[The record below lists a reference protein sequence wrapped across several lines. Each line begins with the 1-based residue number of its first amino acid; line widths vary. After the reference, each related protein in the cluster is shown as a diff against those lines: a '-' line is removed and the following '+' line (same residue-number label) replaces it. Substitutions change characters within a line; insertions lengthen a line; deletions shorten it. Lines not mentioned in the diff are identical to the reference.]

1 MGFVKTSTIMMMIV
15 VILVAISYHSGV
27 EATRVLNEDFA
38 SGNQHQ
44 TYSAI
49 YEKAKFTM
57 EFWLQK
63 LPSGPSPSG
72 PGH

>member
-1 MGFVKTSTIMMMIV
+1 MGFGKSSAILMMIV
-15 VILVAISYHSGV
+15 VILVAISCHSGV
-27 EATRVLNEDFA
+27 EATRVLKEDFA

-49 YEKAKFTM
+49 YEKAKYTM
-57 EFWLQK
+57 DLWLQK
-63 LPSGPSPSG
+63 LPSGSSPSG

>member
-1 MGFVKTSTIMMMIV
+1 MIA

-27 EATRVLNEDFA
+27 EATRVLYEDFA
-38 SGNQHQ
+38 SGTQHQTQHQ

-49 YEKAKFTM
+49 YEKAKITM